1 MKKMDIKD
9 NVDEMVFKIC
19 EYIKAS
25 NLSDI
30 EDSELKIECAMT
42 LFVSAI
48 DFTDNP
54 IKNIDYIIAQQS
66 NFLAVITVETSNAIK
81 ACIQGDLDEG
91 RLL

>member
-19 EYIKAS
+19 EYIKTCD
-25 NLSDI
+25 LSDK
-30 EDSELKIECAMT
+30 EDSELKIESAMT

-48 DFTDNP
+48 NFTDNP
-54 IKNIDYIIAQQS
+54 IKNIDYIISQQS
-66 NFLAVITVETSNAIK
+66 EYLAAMTVATTNTIK
-81 ACIQGDLDEG
+81 AYIHGDIDEE